1 MGAGRV
7 DNDRGLV
14 YAYRVSATD
23 GFGFGVPLVTPTDH
37 HGRVDLAATRRLW
50 EHLLPQ
56 LDVAVVLGTTG
67 RGRFIVNEEP
77 AEARRLVDLGVE
89 LCRRHGKP
97 LVIGTGAET
106 VERAKDITRYAA
118 ESGVYAVL
126 VTPPVFAA
134 SPFARTLGHN
144 PLAPGYQD
152 RLLREYF
159 IPVLDAVPRGST
171 TRFLPYVIPTF
182 TDADPRAFLRPE
194 ILERLWERAAGSGRT
209 LDGGK
214 LTLRDDTVALDY
226 SEKCHELS
234 FQAGMDSTVQAFLGN
249 PRMHFSGAILGSGNL
264 IAKTLKTHVADC
276 LRLREAIRAN
286 TAEASHLVRVT
297 LSRQNQVSALFND
310 LWDSGL
316 FGPLIHGFLG
326 IGSPY
331 HAAPAAASELAEWA
345 RVIGTDA
352 PALVDEIASYCP
364 ESPLSREARA
374 AAEKAYAARG

>member
-1 MGAGRV
+1 
-7 DNDRGLV
+7 
-14 YAYRVSATD
+14 
-23 GFGFGVPLVTPTDH
+23 GFGFGVPLVTPTDR
-37 HGRVDLAATRRLW
+37 HGKVDHAAARRLW
-50 EHLLPQ
+50 EFLIPQ

-67 RGRFIVNEEP
+67 RGRFIINEEP

-89 LCRRHGKP
+89 LCGRHRTP

-106 VERAKDITRYAA
+106 VERAKELTAYAA
-118 ESGVYAVL
+118 ERGVYAVL

-134 SPFARTLGHN
+134 SPFARSLGHN
-144 PLAPGYQD
+144 PLSAGYQD

-159 IPVLDAVPRGST
+159 FPILDAVPRGST
-171 TRFLPYVIPTF
+171 TRFLPYVFPTL

-214 LTLRDDTVALDY
+214 LTLRDDAVALDY

-234 FQAGMDSTVQAFLGN
+234 FQAGMDSTVHAFLGN

-264 IAKTLKTHVADC
+264 IPKTLKTHVADC
-276 LRLREAIRAN
+276 LRLREAVRGN
-286 TAEASHLVRVT
+286 SPEAAHLTRVV

-331 HAAPAAASELAEWA
+331 QVAPAAASELGEWA

-352 PALVDEIASYCP
+352 PTLVDEIASYCP

-374 AAEKAYAARG
+374 AAEKTHAARR